1 MIDIENFKPVIGQN
15 PPDGEPM
22 YWVRTAKEPFLT
34 ISFWPCLKHVLE
46 DNSVIIGN
54 EFRLHKENAKTKRD
68 IVYAGL
74 LGIQE
79 GDDPNNSRARL
90 IALRPTTTERKIK
103 PYVDTILNMYRYM
116 VADITQQK
124 LKAEENQ

>member
-34 ISFWPCLKHVLE
+34 ISFWPCLKHVLD
-46 DNSVIIGN
+46 DNTVIIGN
-54 EFRLHKENAKTKRD
+54 EFRLHKENKKTGNGT
-68 IVYAGL
+68 VYAGL
-74 LGIQE
+74 LGIRE
-79 GDDPNNSRARL
+79 GDDPSTNKARL

-103 PYVDTILNMYRYM
+103 PYIETILNMYKYM

-124 LKAEENQ
+124 LKAEEVQ